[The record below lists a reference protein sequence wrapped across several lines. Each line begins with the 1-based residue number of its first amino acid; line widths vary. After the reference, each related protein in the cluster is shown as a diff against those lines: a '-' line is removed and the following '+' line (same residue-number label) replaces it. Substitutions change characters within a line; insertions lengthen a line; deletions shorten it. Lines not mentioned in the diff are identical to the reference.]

1 MHSSLLFRMAPYYQ
15 FNSKQ
20 QMQVDSLFRY
30 QTRYLCQIYQQIRI
44 DNLFIYPIISTAP
57 SYF

>member
-1 MHSSLLFRMAPYYQ
+1 MHSSLLFRMDPYYQ

-30 QTRYLCQIYQQIRI
+30 QTRYLCPICQQIRMT
-44 DNLFIYPIISTAP
+44 NLFIYPIISTAP

>member
-1 MHSSLLFRMAPYYQ
+1 MDPYYQ

-30 QTRYLCQIYQQIRI
+30 QTRYLCPICQQIRMT
-44 DNLFIYPIISTAP
+44 NLFIYPIISTAP